1 MGKKPKNSLDA
12 IMVKNAKRKQAS
24 KTKGVRYPNADE
36 VKNLLNIHVSN
47 ANKEKE

>member
-1 MGKKPKNSLDA
+1 MKKF
-12 IMVKNAKRKQAS
+12 Q
-24 KTKGVRYPNADE
+24 TKGVRYPNADE